1 MEKINKYIDHTILKQ
16 NTLSGSVE
24 RVCAEAIEY
33 NFASV
38 CIPPT
43 YVPLSAELLKNSS
56 VDVCTVIGF
65 PLGYS
70 DTQAKLK
77 ESEIALNQGCS
88 ELDMVIN
95 LTHIQNEDYGKV
107 EAEIK
112 ELADLV
118 HNGNALLKVIIETC
132 LLSKEQKIICCQLVS
147 NAGADYIKTST
158 GFSTGGATIADI
170 QLMKENVS
178 ENVKIKA
185 SGGIKSLEF
194 TRQLIAAGAS
204 RIGTSSGVQIMEDSI
219 E

>member
-33 NFASV
+33 DFASV

-43 YVPLSAELLKNSS
+43 YVPITAELLKNSS

-70 DTQAKLK
+70 DTQVKLK
-77 ESEIALNQGCS
+77 ESEIALKQGCR

-95 LTHIQNEDYGKV
+95 QTHIQNEDYGIV

-112 ELADLV
+112 KLAEIA
-118 HNGNALLKVIIETC
+118 HEGNALLKVIIETC
-132 LLSKEQKIICCQLVS
+132 LLTKGQKIMCCKLVS

-170 QLMKENVS
+170 ELMKENVS

-185 SGGIKSLEF
+185 SGGIKTLEF
-194 TRQLIAAGAS
+194 ARQLIRAGAS